1 MFENNSH
8 YRVFLAVTPT
18 EEVRAEIRDINRQFK
33 KYARNF
39 KFIPLDQLHITLQFL
54 GGSVSGNSLEIIHD
68 NLIPMYE
75 DWVEFDVMF
84 DKLNFGFSGQ
94 NIATHL
100 FYPVEEDIELNRL
113 TKSIHEDIKSLGLRD
128 VNKKKDHSKLI
139 NHMTIAR
146 VKGHSHRSFTKEI
159 KEFINTL
166 EMPTLKF
173 TVSKISLISSI
184 YKDNTTTYS
193 ELASIQIK
201 KG

>member
-1 MFENNSH
+1 MFDNNTH

-18 EEVRAEIRDINRQFK
+18 EQVRAEIRDVNRQFK

-39 KFIPLDQLHITLQFL
+39 KFLPLNQLHITLQFL
-54 GGSVSGNSLEIIHD
+54 GNSVSGNSLEIIHE
-68 NLIPMYE
+68 NLVPMYE
-75 DWVEFDVMF
+75 DWVEFEVKF

-100 FYPVEEDIELNRL
+100 FYPIEEDVELNRL

-128 VNKKKDHSKLI
+128 VNKKKDHGKLI

-166 EMPTLKF
+166 DIPSLKF
-173 TVSKISLISSI
+173 TVSKISLISST
-184 YKDNTTTYS
+184 YKDNSTSYS
-193 ELASIQIK
+193 EIASIQLK

>member
-1 MFENNSH
+1 MFDINKH
-8 YRVFLAVTPT
+8 YRVFLAITPT
-18 EEVRAEIRDINRQFK
+18 EQIKSELRDINRKFK

-39 KFIPLDQLHITLQFL
+39 KFVPLDQLHITLQFM
-54 GGSVSGNSLEIIHD
+54 GNGVSGISIEAIHA
-68 NLIPMYE
+68 NLLPKYQ
-75 DWVEFDVMF
+75 DWSEFDVKL

-100 FYPVEEDIELNRL
+100 YYSIDEDSQLNTL
-113 TKSIHEDIKSLGLRD
+113 TKSMHEDIKSLGFVD

-146 VKGHSHRSFTKEI
+146 IKGNSHRSFTREI

-166 EMPTLKF
+166 EIPVLKF
-173 TVSKISLISSI
+173 NVTEVKIIASTF
-184 YKDNTTTYS
+184 KDNSTNYF
-193 ELASIQIK
+193 ELAKIGLK